1 MVSAPTQVDIQ
12 MIAIITSIMQK
23 LPLAFLER
31 WLSYLEKKNDTDTAR
46 LRDILS
52 AEIEAKKLQTQIV
65 IAEQGWWVTAMI
77 RPLFA
82 WPIAIYVWKIVVWD
96 KVLGWGTTDPLSPE
110 LAQWSGI
117 IITAYFIG
125 RPLEKGARAAFTKV
139 GELLKE
145 K

>member
-1 MVSAPTQVDIQ
+1 
-12 MIAIITSIMQK
+12 MIAIITSLVQK

-31 WLSYLEKKNDTDTAR
+31 WLTYLEKRDDNNTAR
-46 LRDILS
+46 LRDILN
-52 AEIEAKKLQTQIV
+52 AELEAKKLQAQII

-82 WPIAIYVWKIVVWD
+82 WPIAIYVWKVVVWD
-96 KVLGWGTTDPLSPE
+96 KVLGLGTTDPLSAE
-110 LAQWSGI
+110 FAQWAGV

-125 RPLEKGARAAFTKV
+125 RPIEKAARSAFTKV
-139 GELLKE
+139 GEIVNKE

>member
-1 MVSAPTQVDIQ
+1 
-12 MIAIITSIMQK
+12 MIAIITSIVSK

-31 WLSYLEKKNDTDTAR
+31 WLTYLEKKDDNDTAR

-52 AEIEAKKLQTQIV
+52 SELEAKKLQSQII

-82 WPIAIYVWKIVVWD
+82 WPVAIYVWKVIVWD
-96 KVLGWGTTDPLSPE
+96 KVLGLGVTDPLSEE
-110 LAQWSGI
+110 LTMWAGV

-125 RPLEKGARAAFTKV
+125 RPIEKGVRSAFSKI
-139 GELLKE
+139 GEVVKGM
-145 K
+145 